1 MAKIK
6 FTSSFLIGI
15 FILLGSVVMLGV
27 IFWLGANHFFKE
39 KNYYVTYFDGSVQ
52 GLEQGSPVKF
62 LGVPVGNVSE
72 VSIAPNG
79 RFIEVVMEID
89 PKMKITQDLRIKA
102 EFSGIAGGKF
112 LQIFKPEKG
121 EQVQDLK
128 LDFKPKYTLIN
139 SAPSGIDE
147 IATAAKEVVNNLLK
161 IKYSEISTETIEL
174 LKNFNNLLKDEN
186 ISLTIAN
193 AQFASKNLA
202 ILFSKLDTT
211 QVVDNF
217 IKTSYNISNSADELL
232 STVQALKNKVTN
244 IELNSFLDKIYY
256 DYDTTMS
263 NIDKS
268 VNRFSIRTEMMI
280 LSLNNLI
287 EELRKTNIELR
298 NSLKGISDD
307 PSNIFLVYPP
317 KKEE

>member
-27 IFWLGANHFFKE
+27 IFWLGANQFFKE

>member
-27 IFWLGANHFFKE
+27 IFWLGANQFFKE

-52 GLEQGSPVKF
+52 GLEQGSPVKY

-72 VSIAPNG
+72 VNIAPNG

-89 PKMKITQDLRIKA
+89 PKMKITEDLRIKA

-112 LQIFKPEKG
+112 LQIFKPDKG
-121 EQVQDLK
+121 ELVQDLK

-161 IKYSEISTETIEL
+161 IKYSEISSETIEL

-244 IELNSFLDKIYY
+244 IELNTFLDKIYY

>member
-1 MAKIK
+1 M
-6 FTSSFLIGI
+6 
-15 FILLGSVVMLGV
+15 
-27 IFWLGANHFFKE
+27 
-39 KNYYVTYFDGSVQ
+39 
-52 GLEQGSPVKF
+52 
-62 LGVPVGNVSE
+62 PVGNVSE

-112 LQIFKPEKG
+112 LQIFKPEKAD
-121 EQVQDLK
+121 QVQDLK

-161 IKYSEISTETIEL
+161 IKYSEISAETIEL